1 MLKPRF
7 EVILLI
13 GIRLSQI
20 KGTEYHKMYPFGH
33 IRCTYMNAP
42 QVSVPDASS
51 TVVPPVTIYG
61 QLLKNGKCIRAEIP
75 TFN

>member
-20 KGTEYHKMYPFGH
+20 KVTDYHKMCPLGH
-33 IRCTYMNAP
+33 IRGTYMNAQ

-51 TVVPPVTIYG
+51 
-61 QLLKNGKCIRAEIP
+61 KS
-75 TFN
+75 